1 MHVRHSS
8 PGYSYFLFPQDEEGT
23 EIITFS
29 GTESGS
35 RHVLQNSG
43 ARTADQDGD
52 DEDGVNDSENPLLAN
67 RGTNNVTLNK
77 K

>member
-1 MHVRHSS
+1 M
-8 PGYSYFLFPQDEEGT
+8 
-23 EIITFS
+23 
-29 GTESGS
+29 
-35 RHVLQNSG
+35 LQNSG

-67 RGTNNVTLNK
+67 RGTNNVTINK